1 MEFEKIKAILIDE
14 YCYEDIDITEDTTF
28 AELSFDSID
37 MVDFAMD
44 IEDEFGVEVTDEIL
58 EKFVTVGDVV
68 RFIEEL

>member
-14 YCYEDIDITEDTTF
+14 YCYEDIDITENTTF
-28 AELSFDSID
+28 AELNFDSID